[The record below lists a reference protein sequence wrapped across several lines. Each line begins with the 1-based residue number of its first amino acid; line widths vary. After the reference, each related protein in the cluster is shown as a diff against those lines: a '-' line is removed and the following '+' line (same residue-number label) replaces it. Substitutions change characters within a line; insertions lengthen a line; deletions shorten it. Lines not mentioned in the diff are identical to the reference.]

1 MPKRESTS
9 EVLSQIP
16 RSSPVQDV
24 FGWTVPVE
32 TIPIPSNGLLYP
44 SGSPLHGRETVQ
56 IKAMTAQ
63 EEDILMSRALIK
75 EGTVISHLIKSCLV
89 DKSIDPADMLA
100 GDRNA
105 ILIAI
110 RITGYGSDYTTTVQC
125 PSCNRQD
132 VHSFDL
138 SNLGIKRLD
147 VPPVA
152 KGANEFEFALPVS
165 RKRVTYKLMT
175 IKDEEDAQKSAERVR
190 KLFPDAK
197 IDNDVTRQLELQVVS
212 IDGNR
217 DRSPINAFIK
227 AMPARDSRELRAQI
241 SKTEPGIDTRVDLT
255 CKSCGVTSKVGLP
268 IGVSFFWPE

>member
-1 MPKRESTS
+1 M
-9 EVLSQIP
+9 
-16 RSSPVQDV
+16 
-24 FGWTVPVE
+24 
-32 TIPIPSNGLLYP
+32 
-44 SGSPLHGRETVQ
+44 Q

-89 DKSIDPADMLA
+89 DKTIDPAEMLA

-105 ILIAI
+105 VIIAI
-110 RITGYGSDYTTTVQC
+110 RITGYGSDYTTAVAC
-125 PSCNRQD
+125 PACNRQD
-132 VHSFDL
+132 VHTFDL
-138 SNLGIKRLD
+138 ASLGIKRLD
-147 VPPVA
+147 IQPVA
-152 KGANEFEFALPVS
+152 KGANEFEFTLPVS
-165 RKRVTYKLMT
+165 KKRVTYKLMST
-175 IKDEEDAQKSAERVR
+175 RDEEDAQKAAERMR

-197 IDNDVTRQLELQVVS
+197 VENDVTRQLELQVVS

-217 DRSPINAFIK
+217 DRAPINAFIK

-241 SKTEPGIDTRVDLT
+241 ARTEPGIDTRVDLS